1 MLTMLEH
8 ASQTYAA
15 AYFGIMIV
23 ISLLEW
29 VVPRRKAGDALMVRW
44 AGNLGISF
52 VNTVVIR
59 AVFPLAGIAWA
70 ALCAERGW
78 GLLNRAAVSPWVT
91 LPLSIVALDL
101 MRYIVHWLFHRVPVL
116 WQIHSTHHTD
126 HEVDFTTGIRF
137 HPAEVLISEA
147 VGFAMIAAIGIPPFA
162 VLVFSL
168 LAVSITFFEHANV
181 QLPATVDAVLRLV
194 IVTPDMHRV
203 HHSQVLREGNS
214 NFGSL
219 LPWWDRLCGTYIAEP
234 EGGDAV
240 RFGVAGFDERKHLW
254 LHWML
259 AKPLIR
265 PVAAEPGQS
274 VVGRSNP
281 AI

>member
-8 ASQTYAA
+8 ASQAYAA

-29 VVPRRKAGDALMVRW
+29 VVPRRKAGDALMLRW
-44 AGNLGISF
+44 AGNVGISF
-52 VNTVVIR
+52 VNTLLIR
-59 AVFPLAGIAWA
+59 TVFPLAAIAWA
-70 ALCAERGW
+70 GLCAERGW
-78 GLLNRAAVSPWVT
+78 GLLNRAAVSPWVA
-91 LPLSIVALDL
+91 LPLSIAALDF
-101 MRYIVHWLFHRVPVL
+101 MRYIAHWLFHRVPVL

-147 VGFAMIAAIGIPPFA
+147 VGFAMIAVIGVPPFA
-162 VLVFSL
+162 VLLFSL

-181 QLPATVDAVLRLV
+181 HLPATVDAVLRLV

-234 EGGDAV
+234 EGGDGV

-265 PVAAEPGQS
+265 PVAAERGQS
-274 VVGRSNP
+274 ALGRWM
-281 AI
+281 

>member
-1 MLTMLEH
+1 MLEH
-8 ASQTYAA
+8 ASQAYAA

-23 ISLLEW
+23 ISSLEW
-29 VVPRRKAGDALMVRW
+29 VVPRRKPGDALMLRW
-44 AGNLGISF
+44 TGNLGISF
-52 VNTVVIR
+52 VNTFLIR
-59 AVFPLAGIAWA
+59 TVFPLAAIGWA
-70 ALCAERGW
+70 RLCAERGW
-78 GLLNRAAVSPWVT
+78 GLLNRASVSSWVA
-91 LPLSIVALDL
+91 LPLSIVALDF
-101 MRYIVHWLFHRVPVL
+101 MRYIAHWLFHRVPVL

-137 HPAEVLISEA
+137 HPAEVMISEA
-147 VGFAMIAAIGIPPFA
+147 IGFAMIAAIGIPPFA

-181 QLPATVDAVLRLV
+181 HLSARSDAVLRFV

-203 HHSQVLREGNS
+203 HHSQVPREGSS

-219 LPWWDRLCGTYIAEP
+219 LPWWDCLCGTYIAEP
-234 EGGDAV
+234 ESGDGV

-265 PVAAEPGQS
+265 PAAAERRQS
-274 VVGRSNP
+274 PLGRSM
-281 AI
+281 